1 MARSRDTK
9 NRTPARRVLILGGAR
24 SGKSSCAEALAGRSE
39 SAVTMIATAE
49 PFDDEMWARIVAHR
63 RSRPTEWTT
72 IESPLR
78 LAEALAR
85 VPSADT
91 AVIDCITVWMGNMFH
106 HGAMEADVHLEV
118 ERFITTMSQR
128 RGATYIVSNEVG
140 LGIVPADEMTR
151 TYRDVLGRVNSRLAA
166 CVDRAVF
173 MVAGR
178 ALELRDVEDI
188 V

>member
-9 NRTPARRVLILGGAR
+9 NQAPAQRVLILGGAR
-24 SGKSSCAEALAGRSE
+24 SGKSSFAEALAGRSE
-39 SAVTMIATAE
+39 TAVTMIATAE
-49 PFDDEMWARIVAHR
+49 AFDDEMWARIVAHR

-78 LAEALAR
+78 LAEALAC

-106 HGAMEADVHLEV
+106 HGASEADVHAEI

-128 RGATYIVSNEVG
+128 RGSTLIVSNEVG

-151 TYRDVLGRVNSRLAA
+151 AYRDALGRVNSRLAA
-166 CVDRAVF
+166 TVDRSIF

-178 ALELRDVEDI
+178 ALELRDVED
-188 V
+188 VV